1 MIFLFRTY
9 QEISSLRTFE
19 ERFNYLKL
27 NGSPSFETFG
37 GKRSLNQILYN
48 SPEWKKTRKR
58 IIARDL
64 GCDLGIFDRPIS
76 KPNKLLIHHLN
87 PISIEQV
94 INHDPIIF
102 DPNNLI
108 TVSHST
114 HNAIHYGD
122 LSLLPPSIPNERKA
136 GDTKLW

>member
-1 MIFLFRTY
+1 MRMNTKTY
-9 QEISSLRTFE
+9 SELISISSFE
-19 ERFNYLKL
+19 ERFEYLRLK
-27 NGSPSFETFG
+27 GSVGKDTFG
-37 GKRSLNQILYN
+37 YDRYLNQILYN
-48 SPEWKKTRKR
+48 SPEWKKTRNR

-76 KPNKLLIHHLN
+76 KPNQLLIHHLN